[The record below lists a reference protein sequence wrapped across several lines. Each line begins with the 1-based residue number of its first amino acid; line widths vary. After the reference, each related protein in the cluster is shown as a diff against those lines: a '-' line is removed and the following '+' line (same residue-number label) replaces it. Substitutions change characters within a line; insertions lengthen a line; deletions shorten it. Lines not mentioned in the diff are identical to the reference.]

1 MASAARLRLRFVPLL
16 AGLLLVL
23 PAASAGPYPAAAPRA
38 DADCRPRDPRGRLLI
53 SEAAL
58 EQLERCLAALPQTRT
73 LYTRS
78 GAYTLERQALH
89 ARLLDAVRTPAACV
103 RGRAPMALLTGG
115 PPGAGKS
122 TWLMRH
128 APLTMRSTTLWIDA
142 DRLRAQLPEYRG
154 WNASATQEE
163 TGDLVQSLLDGIGR
177 TCRSD
182 VFYDGTMARP
192 DRYLHLIPALRA
204 LGYRVYILNVTVPES
219 VSRHRVLERYQ
230 STGRYVPRSAIAA
243 YYAGGPA
250 TLRLLAPMADG
261 WLQIDGVSGAMLSS
275 GGEPLPMG

>member
-1 MASAARLRLRFVPLL
+1 MASAARLRRRFVPLL
-16 AGLLLVL
+16 AALLLAL
-23 PAASAGPYPAAAPRA
+23 PAASAGPDPPAALRPG
-38 DADCRPRDPRGRLLI
+38 ADCRPRDHQGRLLI
-53 SEAAL
+53 TEAAI

-73 LYTRS
+73 LHTRS
-78 GAYTLERQALH
+78 GAYTPERQALH
-89 ARLLDAVRTPAACV
+89 ARLLDAVRARAACV
-103 RGRAPMALLTGG
+103 RGRPPMALLTGG

-128 APLTMRSTTLWIDA
+128 APITMRATTLWIDA

-154 WNASATQEE
+154 WKAAATQEE
-163 TGDLVQSLLDGIGR
+163 SGDLVQSLLDGIGR
-177 TCRSD
+177 PCRTD

-192 DRYLHLIPALRA
+192 DRYRHLVPALRA

-219 VSRHRVLERYQ
+219 LSRRRVLDRYRA
-230 STGRYVPRSAIAA
+230 SGRYVPRAAIAA

-261 WLQIDGVSGAMLSS
+261 WLQIDGASGAILSS